1 MTPSGPKNQSILL
14 RIAPANTYI
23 QPYEKIE
30 DYGKKECVRENK
42 RSREVIL

>member
-1 MTPSGPKNQSILL
+1 MADNVNGVFAS
-14 RIAPANTYI
+14 PANTYI